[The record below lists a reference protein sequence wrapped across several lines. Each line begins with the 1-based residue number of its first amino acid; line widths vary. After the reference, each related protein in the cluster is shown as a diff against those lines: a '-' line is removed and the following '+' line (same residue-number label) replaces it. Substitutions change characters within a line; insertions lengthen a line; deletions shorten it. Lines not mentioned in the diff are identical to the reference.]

1 MRRVVSS
8 VLIGSVSPVLGLL
21 VLILAILGAQAGTRA
36 ANADGPM
43 PPQVKAFIET
53 YLPLA
58 QAQYEMYRVPVS
70 VALAQAAI
78 ETNWGRS
85 EIMMSHNNF
94 FALTSS
100 VNSPRATGMYQ
111 IWIKREGKY
120 YSYTEYDSAEDAWLD
135 FGYFLTHD
143 RNYKFALQ
151 DFDNPRKYYA
161 EIYCMYTKGVRE
173 GCDNSLA
180 LQIWDKWTSP
190 YDNLPTSSE
199 KPAEPSPDEPDSDE
213 EPSLFD
219 DPAKW
224 LEEQIARLRQ
234 RIEEWWEEQIANLE
248 RQLDE
253 WLQRQ
258 LEELVRRL
266 EEELEKT
273 IQEQCCAPAA
283 LILVLAVVAVK
294 KGR

>member
-1 MRRVVSS
+1 
-8 VLIGSVSPVLGLL
+8 
-21 VLILAILGAQAGTRA
+21 
-36 ANADGPM
+36 
-43 PPQVKAFIET
+43 VKAFIET

-58 QAQYEMYRVPVS
+58 QAQHEMYGVPVS

-85 EIMMSHNNF
+85 EIMVSRNNF
-94 FALTSS
+94 FALTSD
-100 VNSPRATGMYQ
+100 VTSPRAIGMYQ
-111 IWIKREGKY
+111 IWIERAGRY

-135 FGYFLTHD
+135 FGYFLTND
-143 RNYKFALQ
+143 PNYEFALP
-151 DFDNPRKYYA
+151 DLDNPRKYYA

-180 LQIWDKWTSP
+180 LQIWDKWTSR

-199 KPAEPSPDEPDSDE
+199 PKPAEPSPDEPNSHK

-224 LEEQIARLRQ
+224 LEEQVARLRQ
-234 RIEEWWEEQIANLE
+234 RIEEWWEEQIADLE
-248 RQLDE
+248 RQFDE

-258 LEELVRRL
+258 LEELGRRL
-266 EEELEKT
+266 EEELEKI

-283 LILVLAVVAVK
+283 LVLVLAVVTVK
-294 KGR
+294 KGRQIHENR